1 MELKYW
7 KENKNMHF
15 GKNIFEPYILEIVLW
30 TCLYAAVLKLQINQS
45 FVLKKFLKRVPDS
58 GWEKVYIR

>member
-30 TCLYAAVLKLQINQS
+30 TCLYAAVLKLQIN
-45 FVLKKFLKRVPDS
+45 
-58 GWEKVYIR
+58 